1 VRINQTLFAPLFWYG
16 IFGLGGAVLYL
27 FTVLLPRAASVNG
40 DMQPAWKKIG
50 TEFLYALDGVPAR
63 AVAMTIAAL
72 CFNGKAFAVAMRRF
86 RATDREA
93 EIVLKLAV
101 KMGLDFRDLPADE
114 DELASEG
121 IRRIHSAQDLRSNVL
136 IFWIVVI
143 ALITIIS

>member
-1 VRINQTLFAPLFWYG
+1 LFAPLFWFG
-16 IFGLGGAVLYL
+16 IFGLGGLALYL
-27 FTVLLPRAASVNG
+27 FTLLLTRNG
-40 DMQPAWKKIG
+40 SSNGEAPGWKKIG
-50 TEFLYALDGVPAR
+50 HEFLYALDGVPAR
-63 AVAMTIAAL
+63 AIAMTIAAL
-72 CFNGKAFAVAMRRF
+72 CFNGKAFAVAVRRF

-101 KMGLDFRDLPADE
+101 KMGLDFRDLPGDE

-143 ALITIIS
+143 AVITIVS